1 MYRLREESL
10 ERTFDLG
17 GVVEL
22 VDVGGPRRRRRR
34 RRVRQVS
41 LVPHVPQLLGDL
53 GGRDAAGVV
62 RDQTQQEDTVDVQE
76 LLGEATNQR
85 VVAHRPR
92 PLRLRPAA
100 LTEAV

>member
-34 RRVRQVS
+34 RVRQVS

-53 GGRDAAGVV
+53 GGRDSAGVV
-62 RDQTQQEDTVDVQE
+62 SDQTQQEDTVDVQE
-76 LLGEATNQR
+76 LLGEATNLR